1 MEQRAPATASCQA
14 WSFPSSL
21 HLGHLGLSN
30 TLTDPSHN
38 PYLGL
43 AVPILRTNDVQRS
56 QEFLC
61 QKLQMEV
68 GAVGSNSSQG
78 TIYHN
83 LLDHPW
89 GRNPSP
95 AWKFHP
101 RAAPSTPN
109 QPGGG
114 LCLVMPE
121 GRLAVCTSWVLDVCV
136 RVEGT
141 HQNPQIGLQDSLR
154 RQAGRSPAAH
164 EPQHATMHPCLP
176 SHKGQCS
183 SWGLC
188 GSLQPSPRSPC
199 PPLIS
204 VWFSPNTTI
213 SIPHC
218 LIDWEVNNLVK

>member
-114 LCLVMPE
+114 GAVSSDAWGSSGSLHLLGAGCVCQSGGDPPE
-121 GRLAVCTSWVLDVCV
+121 PTDWTAGQSETPGGSQPSCSLAPACHHAPLPAF
-136 RVEGT
+136 
-141 HQNPQIGLQDSLR
+141 PQGPVQQLRAVWKPTALSPFSL
-154 RQAGRSPAAH
+154 P
-164 EPQHATMHPCLP
+164 P
-176 SHKGQCS
+176 SHQCMVFS
-183 SWGLC
+183 QYHDLNT
-188 GSLQPSPRSPC
+188 SLPHWLRS
-199 PPLIS
+199 
-204 VWFSPNTTI
+204 
-213 SIPHC
+213 
-218 LIDWEVNNLVK
+218 K